1 MFLLESNVR
10 KFLKYTLIT
19 IIIILFVLLV
29 VESYGKYQEYLNI
42 KRMQNNLNYTYNNYL
57 YKVANQRMV
66 VEEFFDFLTDNNFFL
81 IEFNYSLTD
90 GLSAKVATFM
100 EPTQKIK
107 SKYSI
112 SEVSKINMGSNY
124 YVVLEIKEQGVN
136 QWNAIYLL
144 FFCWL

>member
-10 KFLKYTLIT
+10 KFLKYTLIAT
-19 IIIILFVLLV
+19 IILLLVLLV

-42 KRMQNNLNYTYNNYL
+42 KRMQNNLNYNYNNYL
-57 YKVANQRMV
+57 YKVSNQRTDIR
-66 VEEFFDFLTDNNFFL
+66 EFFDFLTDNNFYL
-81 IEFNYSLTD
+81 IELNYSLAN
-90 GLSAKVATFM
+90 GLSAKVATFI

-112 SEVSKINMGSNY
+112 SERTKINMGTKY
-124 YVVLEIKEQGVN
+124 YVILEIKEQGVK
-136 QWNAIYLL
+136 QWNSIYSL

>member
-81 IEFNYSLTD
+81 IEFNYSLAD
-90 GLSAKVATFM
+90 GLSGKVATFM

-112 SEVSKINMGSNY
+112 SEVTKINMGSTY

>member
-10 KFLKYTLIT
+10 KLLKYTLIT
-19 IIIILFVLLV
+19 TIILLFVLLV

-42 KRMQNNLNYTYNNYL
+42 KRMQKNLNYTYNNYL
-57 YKVANQRMV
+57 YKVANQRTDIG
-66 VEEFFDFLTDNNFFL
+66 EFFDFLTDNNFYL
-81 IEFNYSLTD
+81 IEFSYSLAN

-112 SEVSKINMGSNY
+112 SEVTKINMGSKY

-136 QWNAIYLL
+136 P
-144 FFCWL
+144 

>member
-1 MFLLESNVR
+1 LFLLESNVR
-10 KFLKYTLIT
+10 KLLKYILIT
-19 IIIILFVLLV
+19 TIILLFVLLV

-42 KRMQNNLNYTYNNYL
+42 KKMQKNLNYTYNNYL
-57 YKVANQRMV
+57 YKVANQRTDIG
-66 VEEFFDFLTDNNFFL
+66 EFFDFLTDNNFYL
-81 IEFNYSLTD
+81 IEFNYSLAN

-112 SEVSKINMGSNY
+112 SEVTKINMGSKY

-136 QWNAIYLL
+136 P
-144 FFCWL
+144 

>member
-10 KFLKYTLIT
+10 KLLKYILIT
-19 IIIILFVLLV
+19 TIILLFVLLV

-42 KRMQNNLNYTYNNYL
+42 KKMQKNLNYTYNNYL
-57 YKVANQRMV
+57 YKVANQRTDIG
-66 VEEFFDFLTDNNFFL
+66 EFFDFLTDNNFYL
-81 IEFNYSLTD
+81 IEFNYSLAN

-112 SEVSKINMGSNY
+112 SEVTKINMGSKY

-136 QWNAIYLL
+136 P
-144 FFCWL
+144 

>member
-1 MFLLESNVR
+1 
-10 KFLKYTLIT
+10 
-19 IIIILFVLLV
+19 V

-57 YKVANQRMV
+57 YKVATQRMA
-66 VEEFFDFLTDNNFFL
+66 VEEFFDFLTDNNFYL
-81 IEFNYSLTD
+81 IELNYSLAN

-112 SEVSKINMGSNY
+112 SEVTKINMGSKY

-136 QWNAIYLL
+136 P
-144 FFCWL
+144 

>member
-10 KFLKYTLIT
+10 KFLKYTLIAT
-19 IIIILFVLLV
+19 IILLLVLLV
-29 VESYGKYQEYLNI
+29 IESYGKYQEYLNI

-57 YKVANQRMV
+57 YKVANQRTNIV
-66 VEEFFDFLTDNNFFL
+66 EFFDFLTDNDFYL
-81 IEFNYSLTD
+81 IEFNYSLAD

-112 SEVSKINMGSNY
+112 SELTKINMGTKY
-124 YVVLEIKEQGVN
+124 YVILEIKEQGVN
-136 QWNAIYLL
+136 Q
-144 FFCWL
+144 

>member
-1 MFLLESNVR
+1 LFLLESNVR

-29 VESYGKYQEYLNI
+29 VESYEKYQEYLNI

>member
-29 VESYGKYQEYLNI
+29 FESYEKYQEYLNI
-42 KRMQNNLNYTYNNYL
+42 KRIQNNLNYTYNNYL

-81 IEFNYSLTD
+81 IEFNYSLAN
-90 GLSAKVATFM
+90 GLTAKVATFM